1 MTPIEKEIT
10 LPALKDIP
18 KIPLYMDQL
27 LEFIHSELGEVTYTK
42 TMINNYVKA
51 GIIDAPLKK
60 KYSQNAIIQL
70 LMMHHLKNAF
80 SISESA
86 LILKALEGQYEV
98 FTAIFEKKKP
108 ILNEL
113 NFLQRPDKRALI
125 EHIVDISLKKQV
137 VNLMITAS
145 SE

>member
-98 FTAIFEKKKP
+98 FTAIFEEKKP